1 MVGFND
7 STLIRFKDGHAE
19 SLDNL
24 ISLLDRCHNTQ
35 TDRESFFWSII
46 VGMLVGS
53 FYVTDNEESYLGLT
67 EAKQL
72 MHYIG
77 Y

>member
-1 MVGFND
+1 MVGFKD
-7 STLIRFKDGHAE
+7 DTLIRFKDGHTE
-19 SLDNL
+19 NLGKL
-24 ISLLDRCHNTQ
+24 ISVLDSCHNGL

-53 FYVTDNEESYLGLT
+53 YYVTDNEESYLGLT